1 MKTTYELKR
10 FKTSSSPDFAKA
22 LKLYAENIEP
32 SYRTDT
38 NEITYWVD
46 NFERQFGDA
55 FIVLGLYLNG
65 LLIGFT
71 ELAYFKEERFVQVDY
86 LVIEKS
92 YRKNNAFYEFVDKIG
107 TFLIEEAIVFDYI
120 ICEVGCYFDN
130 LEPTE
135 SSKTL
140 IRLLKMSHF
149 GVIKCAY
156 YVPQLGHRNYESQ
169 MRAILMIYSNDEI
182 KQLKKE
188 TYLMIINALFY
199 KYYERWYR
207 LVFNDQEQIA
217 YKKAIDQLFEHI
229 KKDVDQRKVIEING
243 YQNLLPLN
251 PTDFNEVRANNGAK
265 LISFIFLFILSLGIF
280 GCLALIIK
288 SRFDIDIDKQA
299 FLFTLSIIA
308 ASVLT
313 SWVFGNKTDLGRK
326 LVEKLLDKL

>member
-10 FKTSSSPDFAKA
+10 FRTSSSPDFARA

-38 NEITYWVD
+38 NEITYWLD
-46 NFERQFGDA
+46 NFERQFADA

-65 LLIGFT
+65 LLIGFS
-71 ELAYFKEERFVQVDY
+71 ELAYFKEEHFVQVDY
-86 LVIEKS
+86 LVIEKT

-107 TFLIEEAIVFDYI
+107 GFLAEESIIFDYI

-169 MRAILMIYSNDEI
+169 MRAILMIYSNDEL

-199 KYYERWYR
+199 KYYERWYS
-207 LVFNDQEQIA
+207 LIFTKEEQLA
-217 YKKAIDQLFEHI
+217 YKKAIDQLFEYI
-229 KKDVDQRKVIEING
+229 KKDIEHRKAIEING

-251 PTDFNEVRANNGAK
+251 PTDFNVIRANNGAK
-265 LISFIFLFILSLGIF
+265 LISFIFIFILSLGIF
-280 GCLALIIK
+280 ACLALIIK
-288 SRFDIDIDKQA
+288 NRFDIDIEKQA
-299 FLFTLSIIA
+299 FLFMLSIIV
-308 ASVLT
+308 ASILT
-313 SWVFGNKTDLGRK
+313 SWVFGNKTDLGKK